1 MDALLSVLSSVSGN
15 VLTLF
20 DVFLH
25 QIHFCGLDIFM
36 LYSQHSFL
44 KLNSLFTAEA

>member
-20 DVFLH
+20 NVFLH

-36 LYSQHSFL
+36 LSSQHSFL
-44 KLNSLFTAEA
+44 QLIPLYNR